1 MVASSGYHI
10 LLLVGQYILS
20 NGLDRQ
26 RGGFELYLWL
36 QGGLHFQN
44 RQDQMESKSQ
54 TLNNNAEVDRSR
66 ILWPKPLHSNLLNR
80 LISVSCW
87 GHFAHYRSSPKTWVH
102 VTPALAGVS
111 LPSTRIWTE
120 VKDMK
125 DHTTSNFLADLNITV
140 GIPPSILHDYSLE
153 AGCAHW
159 IPSQHT
165 ERTLGPACKI
175 HASVISHPQ
184 TWALFR
190 ELESPSCPPYF
201 VLVAVYLT
209 WLQPSEK
216 AWNIPSLFVNTPEF
230 SPAYHLSSLPT
241 LVMHLQILFIN
252 VTVAFTHQNIH
263 DT

>member
-1 MVASSGYHI
+1 MG
-10 LLLVGQYILS
+10 LTDREVGLNFRAI
-20 NGLDRQ
+20 
-26 RGGFELYLWL
+26 YLWL

-54 TLNNNAEVDRSR
+54 TLNNNAEVDTSR
-66 ILWPKPLHSNLLNR
+66 ILGPSHFTQICWTSLYLCHAEGTSPTTNHPLRPGFMLHLLW
-80 LISVSCW
+80 LVSVFLLQEFELKW
-87 GHFAHYRSSPKTWVH
+87 KT
-102 VTPALAGVS
+102 LY
-111 LPSTRIWTE
+111 
-120 VKDMK
+120 DC
-125 DHTTSNFLADLNITV
+125 
-140 GIPPSILHDYSLE
+140 SLE

-201 VLVAVYLT
+201 VLVSVCLT
-209 WLQPSEK
+209 CLQPSEK

-241 LVMHLQILFIN
+241 LVMHLQSSSLM
-252 VTVAFTHQNIH
+252 
-263 DT
+263 